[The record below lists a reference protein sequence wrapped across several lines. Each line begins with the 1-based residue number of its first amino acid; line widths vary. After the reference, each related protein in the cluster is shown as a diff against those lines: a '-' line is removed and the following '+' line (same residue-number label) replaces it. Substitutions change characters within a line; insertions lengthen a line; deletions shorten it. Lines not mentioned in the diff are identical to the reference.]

1 MAQHYHH
8 SLVFISLV
16 VAILASYTAL
26 TLALRIR
33 QTRGIEALVWLC
45 GGGFAMGIGIWAMHF
60 VGMLALRLPIPI
72 IYDLSTTLL
81 SLLIAVIVS
90 TFALRIASRVSA
102 SRGQLLTAGIAMGV
116 GICSMHYVGM
126 AAIRIT
132 PAISYDPFWVATS
145 FVISIGASFAALW
158 VAFTSPENRRWWR
171 YHIVFGA
178 IAMGFAIAGMHYA
191 GMAAARF

>member
-8 SLVFISLV
+8 GLVLISLV

-33 QTRGIEALVWLC
+33 QARGIEALAWLV
-45 GGGFAMGIGIWAMHF
+45 GGGFAMGLGVWAMHF
-60 VGMLALRLPIPI
+60 VGMLALQLPIPI
-72 IYDLSTTLL
+72 IYDISTTLL

-90 TFALRIASRVSA
+90 TFALHIASRESVH
-102 SRGQLLTAGIAMGV
+102 RGRLFTAGISMGV

-132 PAISYDPFWVATS
+132 PAIRYDPYWVATS
-145 FVISIGASFAALW
+145 LVVAIAASFAALW
-158 VAFTSPENRRWWR
+158 VAFTTRENGR
-171 YHIVFGA
+171 
-178 IAMGFAIAGMHYA
+178 
-191 GMAAARF
+191 